1 MLAVTLSKREA
12 DALQDFVARIRAALG
27 PNVREV
33 QLFGSKARGDARAD
47 SDLDVLIVVE
57 GERVRAEDLAV
68 DIAFDINVAN
78 NLYISPRV
86 VTAESL
92 ADPVWRTTLFVQT
105 VTQEGVPL

>member
-1 MLAVTLSKREA
+1 MPAASLSKREG
-12 DALQDFVARIRAALG
+12 DALQEFVARIRAALG
-27 PNVREV
+27 PTLREIR
-33 QLFGSKARGDARAD
+33 LFGSKARGDARAD
-47 SDLDVLIVVE
+47 SDLDVLVVIE
-57 GERVRAEDLAV
+57 GERVHAEDLAV

-78 NLYISPRV
+78 DLYISPRV